1 MGAQGA
7 APHRWAEQRW
17 RGLEIGFRERCLI
30 GTSFEWRFR
39 LNYSEMRSS
48 YEGSEMRQEFLTIA
62 EVRKT
67 YWSRGL
73 PVEALRSISFS
84 VPETSFTAILG
95 ASGCGKSTLLRLLA
109 GIERPDSG
117 QVRLGADLL
126 DGDGHHVSPDRRR
139 IGLVPQEG
147 ALFPH
152 LSVAENVGFG
162 LRSGRP
168 SLRPSQRAAVSRRIS
183 ELLEL
188 VGLAGYER
196 RRPSEL
202 SGGQQ
207 QRVAIARALAPNPR
221 LLLLDE
227 PFSALDAGLRVEL
240 RSELREILSET
251 NTTTV
256 LVTHDQEEAL
266 SLADQVVVMRDGV
279 IVQSASPAD
288 LYAAPAE
295 LWTAT
300 FLGEAVLLPGQ
311 MVETGCQVD
320 TPLGR
325 LDARVCGEVGSCGLC
340 TVMLRPEQIVADT
353 KGVPACVYAATF
365 FGHDA
370 LLQLEVESD
379 GQLYPVA
386 ARVLRPELARR
397 GEMLSIGV
405 SGAASVYPQAAPIVG
420 SH

>member
-1 MGAQGA
+1 MSD
-7 APHRWAEQRW
+7 
-17 RGLEIGFRERCLI
+17 GFLKIE
-30 GTSFEWRFR
+30 
-39 LNYSEMRSS
+39 
-48 YEGSEMRQEFLTIA
+48 

-67 YWSRGL
+67 FWARGL
-73 PVEALRSISFS
+73 PVAALQSVSFS
-84 VPETSFTAILG
+84 VPESSFTAILG
-95 ASGCGKSTLLRLLA
+95 ASGCGKSTLLRVLA
-109 GIERPDSG
+109 GIERPDGGRVQIGS
-117 QVRLGADLL
+117 DLL
-126 DGDGHHVSPDRRR
+126 DDRDHHVSPDRRR

-168 SLRPSQRAAVSRRIS
+168 SLRSSQRSAVSRRIS

-221 LLLLDE
+221 LILLDE

-240 RSELREILSET
+240 REELREILRST
-251 NTTTV
+251 RTTAL

-266 SLADQVVVMRDGV
+266 SLADQVIVMRDGI
-279 IVQSASPAD
+279 IVQSASPD
-288 LYAAPAE
+288 ELYAAPSE

-311 MVETGCQVD
+311 MLDTGCHVD

-325 LDARVCGEVGSCGLC
+325 LDARICGNVGACELC
-340 TVMLRPEQIVADT
+340 TVMLRPEQIIADT
-353 KGVPACVYAATF
+353 KGVPACVCAATF

-370 LLQLEVESD
+370 LLQLEVESA
-379 GQLYPVA
+379 GQKYPVA
-386 ARVLRPELARR
+386 SRVLRPELARR
-397 GEMLSIGV
+397 GDVLSIGV
-405 SGAASVYPQAAPIVG
+405 SGAASVYPHAAPTPG
-420 SH
+420 SR

>member
-1 MGAQGA
+1 MDN
-7 APHRWAEQRW
+7 
-17 RGLEIGFRERCLI
+17 GFLKIE
-30 GTSFEWRFR
+30 
-39 LNYSEMRSS
+39 
-48 YEGSEMRQEFLTIA
+48 

-67 YWSRGL
+67 FWSRGL
-73 PVEALRSISFS
+73 PVQALQSISFS
-84 VPETSFTAILG
+84 VPESSFTAVLG
-95 ASGCGKSTLLRLLA
+95 ASGCGKSTMLRILA
-109 GIERPDSG
+109 GIEQPDSG
-117 QVRLGADLL
+117 RIQIGGELL
-126 DGDGHHVSPDRRR
+126 DSNSFHLAPDRRH

-168 SLRPSQRAAVSRRIS
+168 SLRPAQRSAISRRIS
-183 ELLEL
+183 ELLDL
-188 VGLAGYER
+188 VGLAGYEK

-240 RSELREILSET
+240 RSELREILDST
-251 NTTTV
+251 NTTTL

-279 IVQSASPAD
+279 IVQSASPSE
-288 LYAAPAE
+288 LYAAPSE

-300 FLGEAVLLPGQ
+300 FLGDAVLLPGQ
-311 MVETGCQVD
+311 LSESGSHVD

-325 LDARVCGEVGSCGLC
+325 LDCRVCGEVRCGLC
-340 TVMLRPEQIVADT
+340 TVMLRPEQIVADIA
-353 KGVPACVYAATF
+353 GVPACIRAATY

-370 LLQLEVESD
+370 LIELEVESE
-379 GQLYPVA
+379 GQRYPIA

-397 GEMLSIGV
+397 GEMLSVGV
-405 SGAASVYPQAAPIVG
+405 SGAASVYPHAIPP
-420 SH
+420 SSRR

>member
-1 MGAQGA
+1 M
-7 APHRWAEQRW
+7 
-17 RGLEIGFRERCLI
+17 EIDH
-30 GTSFEWRFR
+30 
-39 LNYSEMRSS
+39 
-48 YEGSEMRQEFLTIA
+48 EGSNMSDGFLKIE

-67 YWSRGL
+67 FWARGL
-73 PVEALRSISFS
+73 PVAALQSVSFS
-84 VPETSFTAILG
+84 VPESSFTAILG
-95 ASGCGKSTLLRLLA
+95 ASGCGKSTLLRVLA
-109 GIERPDSG
+109 GIERPDG
-117 QVRLGADLL
+117 GRVQIGDDVL
-126 DGDGHHVSPDRRR
+126 DDRDHHVSPDRRR

-168 SLRPSQRAAVSRRIS
+168 SLRPSQRSAVSRRIS

-221 LLLLDE
+221 LILLDE

-240 RSELREILSET
+240 REELREILRST
-251 NTTTV
+251 RTTAL

-266 SLADQVVVMRDGV
+266 SLADQVIVMRDGV
-279 IVQSASPAD
+279 IVQSASPD
-288 LYAAPAE
+288 ELYAAPSE

-311 MVETGCQVD
+311 MLDTGCHVD

-325 LDARVCGEVGSCGLC
+325 LDARICGNVGACELC
-340 TVMLRPEQIVADT
+340 TVMLRPEQIIADT
-353 KGVPACVYAATF
+353 KGVPACVCAATF

-379 GQLYPVA
+379 GQKFPVA

-405 SGAASVYPQAAPIVG
+405 SGTASVYPQATPTPG
-420 SH
+420 SR

>member
-1 MGAQGA
+1 MN
-7 APHRWAEQRW
+7 E
-17 RGLEIGFRERCLI
+17 
-30 GTSFEWRFR
+30 
-39 LNYSEMRSS
+39 
-48 YEGSEMRQEFLTIA
+48 EFLKI
-62 EVRKT
+62 EDVRKT
-67 YWSRGL
+67 FWSRGL

-95 ASGCGKSTLLRLLA
+95 ASGCGKSTLLRVLA
-109 GIERPDSG
+109 GIERPDAG
-117 QVRLGADLL
+117 QVRLGSDIL
-126 DGDGHHVSPDRRR
+126 DGCGHHISPDRRR

-168 SLRPSQRAAVSRRIS
+168 SLRPSQRSAISRRIS

-188 VGLAGYER
+188 VGLAGYEK

-240 RSELREILSET
+240 RSELREILST
-251 NTTTV
+251 TKTTTL

-266 SLADQVVVMRDGV
+266 SLADQVIVMRDGV

-288 LYAAPAE
+288 LYAAPSE

-300 FLGEAVLLPGQ
+300 FLGEAVLLPGRLL
-311 MVETGCQVD
+311 ETGSHVD

-325 LDARVCGEVGSCGLC
+325 LDARICGEVGCGLC

-353 KGVPACVYAATF
+353 RGVPACVCAATF

-370 LLQLEVESD
+370 LLQLEVEAD
-379 GQLYPVA
+379 GTRYPVA

-405 SGAASVYPQAAPIVG
+405 SGAASVYPHAPLPARR
-420 SH
+420 S

>member
-1 MGAQGA
+1 M
-7 APHRWAEQRW
+7 
-17 RGLEIGFRERCLI
+17 
-30 GTSFEWRFR
+30 
-39 LNYSEMRSS
+39 ND
-48 YEGSEMRQEFLTIA
+48 EFLKIE

-67 YWSRGL
+67 FWSRGL
-73 PVEALRSISFS
+73 PVEALRSVSFS

-95 ASGCGKSTLLRLLA
+95 ASGCGKSTLLRILA
-109 GIERPDSG
+109 GIERPDAG
-117 QVRLGADLL
+117 HVWIGGDLL
-126 DGDGHHVSPDRRR
+126 DGNNHHVSPDRRR

-168 SLRPSQRAAVSRRIS
+168 SLRPSQRSAVSRRIS

-188 VGLAGYER
+188 VGLSGYEK

-207 QRVAIARALAPNPR
+207 QRVAVARALAPNPR

-227 PFSALDAGLRVEL
+227 PFSALDAGLRTEL
-240 RSELREILSET
+240 RAELRAILSST
-251 NTTTV
+251 DTTTL

-266 SLADQVVVMRDGV
+266 SLADQVIVMRDGV
-279 IVQSASPAD
+279 IVQSAAPD
-288 LYAAPAE
+288 ELYAAPSE

-300 FLGEAVLLPGQ
+300 FLGDAVLLPGLLA
-311 MVETGCQVD
+311 ETGSHVD

-325 LDARVCGEVGSCGLC
+325 LDARVCGKISTCGLC
-340 TVMLRPEQIVADT
+340 TVMLRPEQIVTDAR
-353 KGVPACVYAATF
+353 GVPACVCAATF

-370 LLQLEVESD
+370 LLQLEVESG
-379 GQLYPVA
+379 GQKYPIA

-405 SGAASVYPQAAPIVG
+405 SGAASVYPQATPGPGG
-420 SH
+420 S